1 MLALLRWLALLL
13 LLPFAGAAQ
22 AHLTP
27 NSEVRLDLGQHE
39 AVADIIIPLG
49 DYAAATGNPTDNGT
63 ASLARARRYL
73 TDHIA
78 VRAPDGRR
86 WTLAI
91 DRIGFAQIQGPPD
104 LHAVAR
110 LTPPAGAPARHLV
123 IDWRAIIDAV
133 PGHFALFVLG
143 SDFGGGTLGEERH
156 VLGAV
161 QGDRH
166 LLTVD
171 RGDTSLLHGFG
182 AAFLLGMRHIAE
194 GHDHLLFLIA
204 LLLPAPLLASGGR
217 WTALR
222 PWRSTLW
229 HLAGIVSAFTIGHS
243 VTLIGAAAFD
253 WSLPAQPVEM
263 LIALSILISAL
274 HVLRPL
280 FPGREAV
287 VAGGFGLVHGLAF
300 ATIVGHFGLGAQE
313 KALSILGFNLGIET
327 VQLLVVA
334 AVLPSFLLL
343 APTRWFGAVR
353 VGGGVLAMVAAT
365 AWLAERW
372 LGQAN
377 AVGGLLERGFAQ
389 SLWLIAALTVAGLI
403 ARRRIKGV
411 PNAGT
416 PPLGQ
421 KL

>member
-1 MLALLRWLALLL
+1 MRWLCLLL
-13 LLPFAGAAQ
+13 LMLFGSAAE

-39 AVADIIIPLG
+39 AIADIIIPLG
-49 DYAAATGNPTDNGT
+49 DYAAATGNPTNNS
-63 ASLARARRYL
+63 AAALAQARRYL

-78 VRAPDGRR
+78 FRAPDGRP
-86 WTLAI
+86 WTFAI
-91 DRIGFAQIQGPPD
+91 DTIAFAQIQGPPD

-110 LTPPAGAPARHLV
+110 LVPPPGAPARHLI
-123 IDWRAIIDAV
+123 IDWHAIIDAV

-143 SDFGGGTLGEERH
+143 SDFGGGKLGEDRH

-161 QGDRH
+161 QGARH
-166 LLTVD
+166 RLVVD

-182 AAFLLGMRHIAE
+182 AAFQLGMRHIAE

-204 LLLPAPLLASGGR
+204 LLLPAPLLASAKDGRRR

-243 VTLIGAAAFD
+243 LTLIGAAAFD
-253 WSLPAQPVEM
+253 WSLPARPVEM
-263 LIALSILISAL
+263 LIALSILISAV
-274 HVLRPL
+274 HVLRPI

-313 KALSILGFNLGIET
+313 KALTILGFNLGIET

-334 AVLPSFLLL
+334 AVLPSFLLF
-343 APTRWFGAVR
+343 APTRWFGTVR

-365 AWLAERW
+365 AWLVERW

-377 AVGGLLERGFAQ
+377 IVGALLERGFAQ
-389 SLWLIAALTVAGLI
+389 SLWLIAVLTVVGII
-403 ARRRIKGV
+403 ARRRMISK
-411 PNAGT
+411 PAA
-416 PPLGQ
+416 
-421 KL
+421 

>member
-1 MLALLRWLALLL
+1 MRWLCLLL
-13 LLPFAGAAQ
+13 LLLLGGRAE

-27 NSEVRLDLGQHE
+27 NSEVRLDLGQHQ

-49 DYAAATGNPTDNGT
+49 DYAAATGNPTDNGP
-63 ASLARARRYL
+63 AALERARRYL

-78 VRAPDGRR
+78 FRSPDGRP
-86 WTLAI
+86 WI
-91 DRIGFAQIQGPPD
+91 IGIKTIAFAQIQGPPD
-104 LHAVAR
+104 LHAIAQ
-110 LTPPAGAPARHLV
+110 LTPPPGAPTRHLV

-143 SDFGGGTLGEERH
+143 SEFGGGKLGEERH

-161 QGDRH
+161 QGTRH

-171 RGDTSLLHGFG
+171 RGDTSLLRGFA

-243 VTLIGAAAFD
+243 LTLIGAAAFD
-253 WSLPAQPVEM
+253 WSLPARPVEM
-263 LIALSILISAL
+263 LIALSILVSAV
-274 HVLRPL
+274 HVLRPI

-300 ATIVGHFGLGAQE
+300 ATIVGHFGLGVQE
-313 KALSILGFNLGIET
+313 KTLTILGFNLGIET
-327 VQLLVVA
+327 VQMLVVA

-353 VGGGVLAMVAAT
+353 VGGGVLAMVAAL

-377 AVGGLLERGFAQ
+377 AVGALLERGFAQ
-389 SLWLIAALTVAGLI
+389 SLWLIVALTVAGMI
-403 ARRRIKGV
+403 ARRRTAKA
-411 PNAGT
+411 AG
-416 PPLGQ
+416 
-421 KL
+421 